1 MDMKKIF
8 ALCCMVAAGFASV
21 SCEKTDDGYT
31 GTNYIYLTSGTN
43 SMYDTENDAIDVTVQ
58 LTASLKEDLT
68 LALAVA
74 DDEDGIITLEGNPV
88 TIAAGAKT
96 GTVKVRTKELS
107 AGLSS
112 NFRITLDRDATVLPE
127 KVAWKEDFTFTVHT
141 SAVPEFTEEQKAIIE
156 AYREKTGIDLTKYL
170 GIVDVTTVYTASNPD
185 SEIPDEPVTITGKT
199 TIMLSEQATA
209 DQPVLKMTVNPM
221 GLTDELYRKLK
232 SLTVNNADWYDENNV
247 PCYQTLMTE
256 IGWTSESVETFSIT
270 LDGIFVNDDQSVDFV
285 KDLSYY
291 DEEYEEDVTLHKV
304 DFEYMFSAFER
315 EKVALAAGKIGTE
328 VDEDWAYDATV
339 DPSMWL
345 NTDDISEDG
354 YEYGNYVEASA
365 TISDEKMVFTF
376 PIYNYNDYDYS
387 KVVATYTPNK

>member
-1 MDMKKIF
+1 
-8 ALCCMVAAGFASV
+8 MVAAGFASV

-304 DFEYMFSAFER
+304 NFEYMFSAFER
-315 EKVALAAGKIGTE
+315 EKEALAAGKIGTE

-365 TISDEKMVFTF
+365 TISDENMVFTF

>member
-1 MDMKKIF
+1 MYMKKIF
-8 ALCCMVAAGFASV
+8 ALCCIVAAGFASV
-21 SCEKTDDGYT
+21 SCEKTDDSYT

-68 LALAVA
+68 LTLAVA

-199 TIMLSEQATA
+199 TIVLSEQATA

-270 LDGIFVNDDQSVDFV
+270 LDGIFVNDDKSVDFV

-291 DEEYEEDVTLHKV
+291 DEEYDEYVTLHKV
-304 DFEYMFSAFER
+304 NFEYMFSAFER
-315 EKVALAAGKIGTE
+315 EKEALAAGKIGTE

-345 NTDDISEDG
+345 NTDDILEDG

-365 TISDEKMVFTF
+365 TISDEKMVFIF

>member
-8 ALCCMVAAGFASV
+8 ALCCIVAAGFASV

-68 LALAVA
+68 LTLAVA

-88 TIAAGAKT
+88 TIVAGAKT

-199 TIMLSEQATA
+199 TIVLSEQATA

-232 SLTVNNADWYDENNV
+232 SLTVNNADWYNENNV
-247 PCYQTLMTE
+247 PCYRTLMTE
-256 IGWTSESVETFSIT
+256 IGWTSESVETFSMT

-315 EKVALAAGKIGTE
+315 EKEALAAGKIGTE

-354 YEYGNYVEASA
+354 YEYGNYVETSA

>member
-8 ALCCMVAAGFASV
+8 ALCCIVAAGFASV

-68 LALAVA
+68 LTLAVA

-199 TIMLSEQATA
+199 TIVLSEQATA

-232 SLTVNNADWYDENNV
+232 DLTVNNADWYNENNV
-247 PCYQTLMTE
+247 PCYRTLMTE
-256 IGWTSESVETFSIT
+256 IGWTSESVETFSMT

>member
-8 ALCCMVAAGFASV
+8 ALCCIVAAGFASV

-68 LALAVA
+68 LTLAVA

-88 TIAAGAKT
+88 TIVAGAKT

-156 AYREKTGIDLTKYL
+156 AYRGKTGIDLTKYL

-199 TIMLSEQATA
+199 TIVLSEQATA

-232 SLTVNNADWYDENNV
+232 SLTVNNADWYNENNV
-247 PCYQTLMTE
+247 PCYRTLMTE
-256 IGWTSESVETFSIT
+256 IGWTSESVETFSMT

-315 EKVALAAGKIGTE
+315 EKEALAAGKIGTE

>member
-304 DFEYMFSAFER
+304 NFEYMFSAFER
-315 EKVALAAGKIGTE
+315 EKEALAAGKIGTE

-365 TISDEKMVFTF
+365 TISDENMVFTF

>member
-8 ALCCMVAAGFASV
+8 ALCCIVAAGFASV

-68 LALAVA
+68 LTLAVA

-88 TIAAGAKT
+88 TIVAGAKT

-199 TIMLSEQATA
+199 TIVLSEQATA

-232 SLTVNNADWYDENNV
+232 SLTVNNADWYNENNV

-256 IGWTSESVETFSIT
+256 IGWTSESVETFSMT

-315 EKVALAAGKIGTE
+315 EKEALAAGKIGTE

-354 YEYGNYVEASA
+354 YEYGNYVETSA

>member
-199 TIMLSEQATA
+199 TIVLSEQATA

-291 DEEYEEDVTLHKV
+291 DEDYEEDVTLHKV
-304 DFEYMFSAFER
+304 NFEYMFSAFER
-315 EKVALAAGKIGTE
+315 EKEALAAGKIGTE

-376 PIYNYNDYDYS
+376 PIYNCNDYDYS

>member
-31 GTNYIYLTSGTN
+31 GTNYIYLTSGKN
-43 SMYDTENDAIDVTVQ
+43 YMYDTENDAIDVTVQ
-58 LTASLKEDLT
+58 LTASLNEDLT
-68 LALAVA
+68 LTLAVA

-112 NFRITLDRDATVLPE
+112 NFRITLDRDATVLPG

-199 TIMLSEQATA
+199 TIVLSEQATA

-304 DFEYMFSAFER
+304 NFEYMFSAFER
-315 EKVALAAGKIGTE
+315 EKEALASGKIGTE